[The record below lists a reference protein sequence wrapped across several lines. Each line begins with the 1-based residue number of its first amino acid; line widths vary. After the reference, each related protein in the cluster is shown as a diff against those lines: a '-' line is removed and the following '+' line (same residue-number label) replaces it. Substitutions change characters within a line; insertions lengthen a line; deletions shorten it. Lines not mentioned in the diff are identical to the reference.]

1 MIGDHGMTED
11 GNHGGNSDEETNTVL
26 FATHKGDKIFYK
38 EFKDCLNLMPKL
50 DDQTKNFIRESFF
63 FESYLL
69 N

>member
-1 MIGDHGMTED
+1 MTED

-38 EFKDCLNLMPKL
+38 EFKDCLNLKPNL
-50 DDQTKNFIRESFF
+50 DDQTKNFIRESFY

-69 N
+69 T